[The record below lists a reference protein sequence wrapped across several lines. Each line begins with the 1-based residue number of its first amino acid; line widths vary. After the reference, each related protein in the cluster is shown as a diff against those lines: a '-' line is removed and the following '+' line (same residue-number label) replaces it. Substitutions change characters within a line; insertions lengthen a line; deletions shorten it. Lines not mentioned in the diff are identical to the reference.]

1 VLINSK
7 KISKLS
13 KLLNN
18 FFVTL
23 LFLSEIMLL
32 KFPFELKKDQRDAV
46 DEWINKKGK
55 GSIIYSTG
63 TGKTEIAFECARKM
77 ASLIRKQN
85 PLMVFKILFLVPRI
99 VLIEQNIN
107 RLIKYGIKKE
117 KIGVYYGEKKDIKEI
132 TFSTYQSIIKNFD
145 LLRQSDMIILDEMH
159 MVSETAKKL
168 SKIFDVLYDNYDKL
182 ILGLTATIDEN
193 DPRYSK
199 IMKLI
204 PPVKKYMIKEAVN
217 DGRLSEPH
225 VLLKPVKM
233 NLEER
238 RIYEQTTSTIKD
250 ISFKLK
256 ASNPLIVSML
266 LKTGGQRA
274 RLAKLWF
281 SSVHKRKKLLN
292 QTNSKLNESVNIV
305 KSHPKEK
312 IMIFSETIESINNI
326 SEILKKNKIPSEV
339 IHNKI
344 KTKQRQDI
352 LDAWGKNYFVLLSVH
367 TLEIGFDIPSVS
379 IAIIVSNTKNV
390 HQLVQ
395 RIGRVIRKTDE
406 KSQSLIYVVYV
417 DDTKD
422 KDILNLVRTS
432 LQSNG
437 IKKPIKQDKISSYF

>member
-1 VLINSK
+1 
-7 KISKLS
+7 
-13 KLLNN
+13 
-18 FFVTL
+18 
-23 LFLSEIMLL
+23 MLL

-77 ASLIRKQN
+77 ASLIREQN
-85 PLMVFKILFLVPRI
+85 PLLVFKILFLVPRI
-99 VLIEQNIN
+99 VLIEQNIK

-117 KIGVYYGEKKDIKEI
+117 KIGVYYGEKKDVKEI

-145 LLRQSDMIILDEMH
+145 LLRESDMIILDEMH
-159 MVSETAKKL
+159 MVSETAKRL

-217 DGRLSEPH
+217 DGRLSEPQ
-225 VLLKPVKM
+225 VILKPVKM
-233 NLEER
+233 NFEER
-238 RIYEQTTSTIKD
+238 KIYEQTTSTIKD
-250 ISFKLK
+250 ISLKLK
-256 ASNPLIVSML
+256 ASNPLIVSKL
-266 LKTGGQRA
+266 LKAGGQRA

-281 SSVHKRKKLLN
+281 ASVHKRKKLLN
-292 QTNSKLNESVNIV
+292 ETKSKLNESINIV
-305 KSHPKEK
+305 KNHPKEK
-312 IMIFSETIESINNI
+312 IMIFSETIESLNNI
-326 SEILKKNKIPSEV
+326 SEILAKNNIPSEV
-339 IHNKI
+339 IHNKV

-352 LDAWGKNYFVLLSVH
+352 LDSWGKNYFVLLSVH

-379 IAIIVSNTKNV
+379 IAIIVSNTKNI
-390 HQLVQ
+390 HQLIQ
-395 RIGRVIRKTDE
+395 RIGRVIRRTDE
-406 KSQSLIYVVYV
+406 KSQSLIYVIYV

-422 KDILNLVRTS
+422 KDILSLVRTS
-432 LQSNG
+432 LQSNH
-437 IKKPIKQDKISSYF
+437 INQNPINQDKISSYF

>member
-1 VLINSK
+1 
-7 KISKLS
+7 
-13 KLLNN
+13 
-18 FFVTL
+18 
-23 LFLSEIMLL
+23 MLL

-217 DGRLSEPH
+217 DGRLSEPQ

-250 ISFKLK
+250 ISLELK
-256 ASNPLIVSML
+256 ASNPLIVSKL

-281 SSVHKRKKLLN
+281 ASVHKRKKLLN
-292 QTNSKLNESVNIV
+292 ETNSKLNESVNIV

-352 LDAWGKNYFVLLSVH
+352 LDSWGKNYFVLLSVH

-422 KDILNLVRTS
+422 KNILNLVRTS
-432 LQSNG
+432 LQSNS

>member
-1 VLINSK
+1 
-7 KISKLS
+7 
-13 KLLNN
+13 
-18 FFVTL
+18 
-23 LFLSEIMLL
+23 MLL

-46 DEWINKKGK
+46 DEWIKKKGK

-77 ASLIRKQN
+77 ASLTREQN
-85 PLMVFKILFLVPRI
+85 PLLVFKILFLVPRI
-99 VLIEQNIN
+99 VLIEQNIK

-145 LLRQSDMIILDEMH
+145 LLRESDMIILDEMH
-159 MVSETAKKL
+159 MVSETAKRL

-217 DGRLSEPH
+217 DGRLSEPN
-225 VLLKPVKM
+225 VILKPVKM

-256 ASNPLIVSML
+256 ASNPLIVSKL
-266 LKTGGQRA
+266 LKAGGQRA
-274 RLAKLWF
+274 GLAKLWF
-281 SSVHKRKKLLN
+281 ASVHKRKKLLN
-292 QTNSKLNESVNIV
+292 ETNSKLNESVNIV
-305 KSHPKEK
+305 KNHPKEK
-312 IMIFSETIESINNI
+312 IMIFSETIESLKNI
-326 SEILKKNKIPSEV
+326 SEILAKNNIPSEV
-339 IHNKI
+339 IHNKV
-344 KTKQRQDI
+344 KTKQRQEI
-352 LDAWGKNYFVLLSVH
+352 LDSWGKNYFVLLSVH

-379 IAIIVSNTKNV
+379 IAIIVSNTKNI

-406 KSQSLIYVVYV
+406 KSQSLIYVIYV

-422 KDILNLVRTS
+422 KDILNLVKTS
-432 LQSNG
+432 LQSNH
-437 IKKPIKQDKISSYF
+437 INKKPINQDRISSYF

>member
-1 VLINSK
+1 
-7 KISKLS
+7 
-13 KLLNN
+13 
-18 FFVTL
+18 
-23 LFLSEIMLL
+23 LSEIILL
-32 KFPFELKKDQRDAV
+32 KFPFELKQDQRDAV
-46 DEWINKKGK
+46 DEWMNKKGK

-77 ASLIRKQN
+77 ASLIREQN
-85 PLMVFKILFLVPRI
+85 PLLVFKILFLVPRI
-99 VLIEQNIN
+99 VLIEQNIK

-159 MVSETAKKL
+159 MVSETAKRL

-217 DGRLSEPH
+217 DGRLSEPQ
-225 VLLKPVKM
+225 VILKPVKM
-233 NLEER
+233 NFEER

-250 ISFKLK
+250 ISLKLK
-256 ASNPLIVSML
+256 ASNPLIVSKL
-266 LKTGGQRA
+266 LKAGGQRA

-281 SSVHKRKKLLN
+281 ASVHKRKKLLN
-292 QTNSKLNESVNIV
+292 ETTSKLNESVNIV
-305 KSHPKEK
+305 KNHPKEK
-312 IMIFSETIESINNI
+312 IMIFSETIESLNNI
-326 SEILKKNKIPSEV
+326 SEILANNNIPSEV
-339 IHNKI
+339 IHNKV

-352 LDAWGKNYFVLLSVH
+352 LDSWGKNYFVLLSVH

-379 IAIIVSNTKNV
+379 IAIIVSNTKNI
-390 HQLVQ
+390 HQLIQ

-406 KSQSLIYVVYV
+406 KSQSLIYVIYV

-432 LQSNG
+432 LQSNH
-437 IKKPIKQDKISSYF
+437 INKKPINQDKISSYF

>member
-1 VLINSK
+1 M
-7 KISKLS
+7 
-13 KLLNN
+13 
-18 FFVTL
+18 
-23 LFLSEIMLL
+23 SEILLL

-77 ASLIRKQN
+77 ASLIRQQN
-85 PLMVFKILFLVPRI
+85 PPMVFKILFLVPRI
-99 VLIEQNIN
+99 VLIEQNIK

-159 MVSETAKKL
+159 MVSKTAKRL

-193 DPRYSK
+193 DPRYSE
-199 IMKLI
+199 IMNLI

-217 DGRLSEPH
+217 DGRLSQPQ
-225 VLLKPVKM
+225 VVLKPVKL

-250 ISFKLK
+250 ISIKLK
-256 ASNPLIVSML
+256 ASNPLIVSRL
-266 LKTGGQRA
+266 LKTGGHRA

-281 SSVHKRKKLLN
+281 ASVHKRKKLLN
-292 QTNSKLNESVNIV
+292 ETNSKLNEAVNIV
-305 KSHPKEK
+305 KNHPKEK
-312 IMIFSETIESINNI
+312 IMIFSETIESINKI

-339 IHNKI
+339 IHNKV

-352 LDAWGKNYFVLLSVH
+352 LDSWGKNYFVLLSVH

-379 IAIIVSNTKNV
+379 IAIIVSNTKNM
-390 HQLVQ
+390 HQLIQ

-422 KDILNLVRTS
+422 RDILNLVRTS
-432 LQSNG
+432 LQSNS

>member
-1 VLINSK
+1 
-7 KISKLS
+7 
-13 KLLNN
+13 
-18 FFVTL
+18 
-23 LFLSEIMLL
+23 LSEIILL
-32 KFPFELKKDQRDAV
+32 KFPFELKQDQRDAV

-77 ASLIRKQN
+77 ASLIREQN
-85 PLMVFKILFLVPRI
+85 PLLVFKILFLVPRI
-99 VLIEQNIN
+99 VLIEQNIK

-117 KIGVYYGEKKDIKEI
+117 KIGVYYGEKKDIREI

-159 MVSETAKKL
+159 MVSETAKRL

-217 DGRLSEPH
+217 DGRLSEPQ
-225 VLLKPVKM
+225 VILKPVKM
-233 NLEER
+233 NFEER
-238 RIYEQTTSTIKD
+238 RVYEQTTSTIKD
-250 ISFKLK
+250 ISLKLK
-256 ASNPLIVSML
+256 ASNPLIVSKL
-266 LKTGGQRA
+266 LKAGGQRA

-281 SSVHKRKKLLN
+281 ASVHKRKKLLN
-292 QTNSKLNESVNIV
+292 ETTSKLNESVNIV
-305 KSHPKEK
+305 KNHPKEK
-312 IMIFSETIESINNI
+312 IMIFSETIESLNNI
-326 SEILKKNKIPSEV
+326 SEILANNNIPSEV
-339 IHNKI
+339 IHNKV

-352 LDAWGKNYFVLLSVH
+352 LDSWGKNYFVLLSVH

-379 IAIIVSNTKNV
+379 IAIIVSNTKNI
-390 HQLVQ
+390 HQLIQ

-406 KSQSLIYVVYV
+406 KSQSLIYVIYV

-432 LQSNG
+432 LQSNH
-437 IKKPIKQDKISSYF
+437 INKKPINQDKISSYF

>member
-1 VLINSK
+1 
-7 KISKLS
+7 
-13 KLLNN
+13 
-18 FFVTL
+18 
-23 LFLSEIMLL
+23 MLL

-77 ASLIRKQN
+77 ASLIREQN
-85 PLMVFKILFLVPRI
+85 PLLVFKILFLVPRI
-99 VLIEQNIN
+99 VLIEQNIK

-145 LLRQSDMIILDEMH
+145 LLRESDMIILDEMH
-159 MVSETAKKL
+159 MVSETAKRL

-217 DGRLSEPH
+217 DGRLSEPQ
-225 VLLKPVKM
+225 VILKPVKM

-250 ISFKLK
+250 ISLKLK
-256 ASNPLIVSML
+256 ASNPLIVSKL
-266 LKTGGQRA
+266 LKAGGQRA

-281 SSVHKRKKLLN
+281 ASVHKRKKLLN
-292 QTNSKLNESVNIV
+292 ETKSKLNESVNIV
-305 KSHPKEK
+305 KNHPKEK

-326 SEILKKNKIPSEV
+326 SDILKKNNIPSEV

-352 LDAWGKNYFVLLSVH
+352 LDSWGKNYFVLLSVH
-367 TLEIGFDIPSVS
+367 TLEI
-379 IAIIVSNTKNV
+379 
-390 HQLVQ
+390 
-395 RIGRVIRKTDE
+395 
-406 KSQSLIYVVYV
+406 
-417 DDTKD
+417 
-422 KDILNLVRTS
+422 
-432 LQSNG
+432 
-437 IKKPIKQDKISSYF
+437 

>member
-1 VLINSK
+1 
-7 KISKLS
+7 
-13 KLLNN
+13 
-18 FFVTL
+18 
-23 LFLSEIMLL
+23 MLL

-77 ASLIRKQN
+77 ASLIREQN
-85 PLMVFKILFLVPRI
+85 PLLVFKILFLVPRI
-99 VLIEQNIN
+99 VLIEQNIK

-145 LLRQSDMIILDEMH
+145 LLRESDMIILDEMH
-159 MVSETAKKL
+159 MVSETAKRL

-217 DGRLSEPH
+217 DGRLNEPQ
-225 VLLKPVKM
+225 VILKPVKM
-233 NLEER
+233 NFEER

-250 ISFKLK
+250 ISLKLK
-256 ASNPLIVSML
+256 ASNPLIVSKL
-266 LKTGGQRA
+266 LKAGGQRA

-281 SSVHKRKKLLN
+281 ASVHKRKKLLN
-292 QTNSKLNESVNIV
+292 ETNSKLNESVNIV
-305 KSHPKEK
+305 KNHPKEK
-312 IMIFSETIESINNI
+312 IMIFSETIESLNNI
-326 SEILKKNKIPSEV
+326 SEILSKNNIPSEV
-339 IHNKI
+339 IHNKV

-352 LDAWGKNYFVLLSVH
+352 LDSWGKNYFVLLSVH

-379 IAIIVSNTKNV
+379 IAIIVSNTKNI
-390 HQLVQ
+390 HQLIQ
-395 RIGRVIRKTDE
+395 RIGRVIRRTDE
-406 KSQSLIYVVYV
+406 KSQSLIYVIYV

-422 KDILNLVRTS
+422 KDILNLVRIS
-432 LQSNG
+432 LPSNH
-437 IKKPIKQDKISSYF
+437 INKKPINQDKISSYF

>member
-1 VLINSK
+1 
-7 KISKLS
+7 
-13 KLLNN
+13 
-18 FFVTL
+18 
-23 LFLSEIMLL
+23 MLL

-217 DGRLSEPH
+217 DGRLSEPL
-225 VLLKPVKM
+225 VILKPVKM
-233 NLEER
+233 NSEEQ
-238 RIYEQTTSTIKD
+238 RIYEQTTSIIKD
-250 ISFKLK
+250 ISLKLK
-256 ASNPLIVSML
+256 ASNPLIVSKL

-281 SSVHKRKKLLN
+281 ASVHKRKKLLN
-292 QTNSKLNESVNIV
+292 ETNSKLNESVNIV

-312 IMIFSETIESINNI
+312 IMIFSETIESINSI

-352 LDAWGKNYFVLLSVH
+352 LDSWGKNYFVLLSVH

-422 KDILNLVRTS
+422 KNILNLVRTS
-432 LQSNG
+432 LQSNS

>member
-1 VLINSK
+1 
-7 KISKLS
+7 
-13 KLLNN
+13 
-18 FFVTL
+18 
-23 LFLSEIMLL
+23 MLL

-77 ASLIRKQN
+77 ASLIREQN
-85 PLMVFKILFLVPRI
+85 PLLVFKILFLVPRI
-99 VLIEQNIN
+99 VLIEQNIK

-117 KIGVYYGEKKDIKEI
+117 KIGVYYGEKKDVKEI

-145 LLRQSDMIILDEMH
+145 LLRESDMIILDEMH
-159 MVSETAKKL
+159 MVSETAKRL

-217 DGRLSEPH
+217 DGRLSEPQ
-225 VLLKPVKM
+225 VILKPVKM
-233 NLEER
+233 NFEER

-250 ISFKLK
+250 ISLKLK
-256 ASNPLIVSML
+256 ASNPLIVSKL
-266 LKTGGQRA
+266 LKAGGQRA

-281 SSVHKRKKLLN
+281 ASVHKRKKLLN
-292 QTNSKLNESVNIV
+292 ETKSKLNESINIV
-305 KSHPKEK
+305 KNHPKEK
-312 IMIFSETIESINNI
+312 IMIFSETIESLNNI
-326 SEILKKNKIPSEV
+326 SEILAKNNIPSEV
-339 IHNKI
+339 IHNKV

-352 LDAWGKNYFVLLSVH
+352 LDSWGKNYFVLLSVH

-379 IAIIVSNTKNV
+379 IAIIVSNTKNI
-390 HQLVQ
+390 HQLIQ
-395 RIGRVIRKTDE
+395 RIGRVIRRTDE
-406 KSQSLIYVVYV
+406 KSQSLIYVIYV

-432 LQSNG
+432 LQSNH
-437 IKKPIKQDKISSYF
+437 INKKPINQDKISSYF

>member
-1 VLINSK
+1 
-7 KISKLS
+7 
-13 KLLNN
+13 
-18 FFVTL
+18 
-23 LFLSEIMLL
+23 MLL

-63 TGKTEIAFECARKM
+63 TGKTEIAFECARRM

-99 VLIEQNIN
+99 VLIQQNIN
-107 RLIKYGIKKE
+107 RLIKYGIKIV
-117 KIGVYYGEKKDIKEI
+117 KIGVYDGEMKDIKEI

-217 DGRLSEPH
+217 DGRLSEPL
-225 VLLKPVKM
+225 VILKPVKM
-233 NLEER
+233 NSEEQ

-250 ISFKLK
+250 ISLKLK
-256 ASNPLIVSML
+256 ASNPLIVSKL

-281 SSVHKRKKLLN
+281 ASVHKRKKLLN
-292 QTNSKLNESVNIV
+292 ETNSKLNESVNIV

-326 SEILKKNKIPSEV
+326 SEILKKNKIPSQV

-352 LDAWGKNYFVLLSVH
+352 LDSWGRNYFVLLSVH

-406 KSQSLIYVVYV
+406 KNQSLIYVVYV

-422 KDILNLVRTS
+422 KNILNLVRTS
-432 LQSNG
+432 LQSNS

>member
-1 VLINSK
+1 
-7 KISKLS
+7 
-13 KLLNN
+13 
-18 FFVTL
+18 
-23 LFLSEIMLL
+23 MLL

-99 VLIEQNIN
+99 VLIQQNIN

-217 DGRLSEPH
+217 DGRLSEPL
-225 VLLKPVKM
+225 VILKPVKM
-233 NLEER
+233 NSEEQ
-238 RIYEQTTSTIKD
+238 RIYEQTTSTIKG
-250 ISFKLK
+250 ISLKLK
-256 ASNPLIVSML
+256 ASNPLIVSKL

-281 SSVHKRKKLLN
+281 ASVHKRKKLLN
-292 QTNSKLNESVNIV
+292 ETNSKLNESVNIV

-326 SEILKKNKIPSEV
+326 SEILKKNKIPSQV

-352 LDAWGKNYFVLLSVH
+352 LDSWGRNYFVLLSVH

-406 KSQSLIYVVYV
+406 KNQSLIYVVYV

-422 KDILNLVRTS
+422 KNILNLVRTS
-432 LQSNG
+432 LQSNS